1 MHGIFNLMFPILPHN
16 SSEVMVVE
24 KDMLTFLQVL
34 GQYVSLI
41 FSDTFCTKILSPM
54 WSHQVGVPSR
64 DTDMRPE
71 NSVKIW
77 NLLAI

>member
-1 MHGIFNLMFPILPHN
+1 
-16 SSEVMVVE
+16 MVIQLNVSY
-24 KDMLTFLQVL
+24 LTTQFFRSDGYRKRYVDISQVL

-41 FSDTFCTKILSPM
+41 FSDTFCTKLLSPM
-54 WSHQVGVPSR
+54 WSHQFGEPSR